1 MSNIYIDL
9 GSYDGDTLRLFA
21 EKYPDAASYKAY
33 CFEPNKMFDHH
44 YKNLAC
50 EHVKAA
56 AWTSDGNI
64 RFYVSEK
71 QTRRSHLGNTVMPM
85 FASVLAKNDKT
96 GLPLIPCV
104 DFSSWLRKN
113 VTREDFVVCK
123 MDIEGAEY
131 EVLEKIIRDGNLDLI
146 KKLYVEWH
154 NTRLEGFDNSRHDK
168 LAETLAAHGCYDPK
182 KILCG
187 CKKILDV

>member
-9 GSYDGDTLRLFA
+9 GSHDGDTLRLFT

-50 EHVKAA
+50 EHVQAA
-56 AWTSDGNI
+56 AWTRDGEI
-64 RFYVSEK
+64 RFYAAEK
-71 QTRRSHLGNTVMPM
+71 SIGNTVMPN
-85 FASVLAKNDKT
+85 KRGRNRIDKKQT
-96 GLPLIPCV
+96 NTVPCV
-104 DFSSWLRKN
+104 DFSSWLRRN
-113 VTREDFVVCK
+113 VTREDLVVCK
-123 MDIEGAEY
+123 IDIEGAEY
-131 EVLEKIIRDGNLDLI
+131 DVLEKVIGDGNLDLI

-154 NTRLEGFDNSRHDK
+154 NRKLEGFDNSRHDK

-182 KILCG
+182 KVFCG
-187 CKKILDV
+187 CKKVLDV